1 MGFVHE
7 KMLEDEELGV
17 SKEDF
22 EEPENLTIEL
32 DCSKV
37 QPEKSESEENDINDL
52 LGIGK

>member
-1 MGFVHE
+1 M
-7 KMLEDEELGV
+7 KKCYEDEDLQV

-22 EEPENLTIEL
+22 EEPEVISIEL

-37 QPEKSESEENDINDL
+37 IPAESESDESDINDL